1 MLKTTA
7 VLKMLDLN
15 KTKITAEPEDITGYV
30 AQRLRDLEIYTVEIP
45 GPTFQLEQANGASC
59 FEVVSKIADDLDYA
73 IAAINEYNPIV
84 VFLREVTK
92 EPSGKYKF
100 RFQYLAEYKGHS
112 ND

>member
-1 MLKTTA
+1 MLKTIV

-15 KTKITAEPEDITGYV
+15 KVKTNIEPEDITGYV
-30 AQRLRDLEIYTVEIP
+30 AQRLRDLDIFTIEIP
-45 GPTFQLEQANGASC
+45 GPVFQLEQANGACC